1 MSNYV
6 CNVCGYIYN
15 ESTGHPQD
23 GILANTFWNQVPS
36 TWVCPVC
43 KATKLD
49 FSEQHS
55 YLEKITLRAIL
66 NQKNP

>member
-15 ESTGHPQD
+15 ESTGHPQN

-43 KATKLD
+43 KATKQD

-55 YLEKITLRAIL
+55 YLEKNHSVSDPTP
-66 NQKNP
+66 KNP